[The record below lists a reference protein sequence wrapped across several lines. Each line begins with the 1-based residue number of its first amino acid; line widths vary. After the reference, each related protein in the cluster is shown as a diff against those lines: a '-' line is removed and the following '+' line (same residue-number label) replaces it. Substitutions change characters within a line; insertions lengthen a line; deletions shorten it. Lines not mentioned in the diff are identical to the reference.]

1 MDKNHIQHHRY
12 AIIDKI
18 KSDYDIS
25 DRDIV
30 SYLLTHGTFAKDK
43 LSDNLD
49 IAQINRRIESLY
61 KSKIIPKEFKS
72 GLIDRKELKSE
83 KKTIRY
89 DLLASLMERHNI
101 SYEDMHN
108 YILTN
113 GIYFESDPTDF
124 TFITMILNVNTLYN
138 EQIIPDEVRDIWVHR
153 VPDNR
158 IKEEGKDTDTVTGIS
173 K

>member
-18 KSDYDIS
+18 KTDYDIS

-30 SYLLTHGTFAKDK
+30 GYLLTHGTFAKDES
-43 LSDNLD
+43 SDNLG
-49 IAQINRRIESLY
+49 ITQINRIIESLY
-61 KSKIIPKEFKS
+61 ESRIIPEEIKDGLKDKNALKS
-72 GLIDRKELKSE
+72 GKQP
-83 KKTIRY
+83 IRH
-89 DLLASLMERHNI
+89 DLLASLMEQHNI

-113 GIYFESDPTDF
+113 GVYLENDPTDF
-124 TFITMILNVNTLYN
+124 TFITMVLNVNTLYN
-138 EQIIPDEVRDIWVHR
+138 EQIIPEEVRRIWVQR
-153 VPDNR
+153 EPKNI
-158 IKEEGKDTDTVTGIS
+158 IKDEEIS

>member
-18 KSDYDIS
+18 KKDHDIS

-30 SYLLTHGTFAKDK
+30 GYLLTHGTFAKDES
-43 LSDNLD
+43 SDNLG
-49 IAQINRRIESLY
+49 ITQINGIIDSLY
-61 KSKIIPKEFKS
+61 KSRIIPEELKS
-72 GLIDRKELKSE
+72 GLEDWKELKTG
-83 KKTIRY
+83 KQPIRH

-113 GIYFESDPTDF
+113 GVYLENDPTDF
-124 TFITMILNVNTLYN
+124 TFITMVLNVNTLYN
-138 EQIIPDEVRDIWVHR
+138 EQIIPEEVRRIWVQR
-153 VPDNR
+153 EPKTI
-158 IKEEGKDTDTVTGIS
+158 IKDEEGKDEEIS

>member
-1 MDKNHIQHHRY
+1 MAKNHIQHHRY

-18 KSDYDIS
+18 KTDYDIS

-30 SYLLTHGTFAKDK
+30 GYLLTHGTFAKDES
-43 LSDNLD
+43 SDNLG
-49 IAQINRRIESLY
+49 ITQINGIIESLY
-61 KSKIIPKEFKS
+61 KSRIIPEEIKDSLKDRNALKS
-72 GLIDRKELKSE
+72 GKQP
-83 KKTIRY
+83 IRY

-113 GIYFESDPTDF
+113 GVYWENDPTDF
-124 TFITMILNVNTLYN
+124 TFITMVLNVNTLYN
-138 EQIIPDEVRDIWVHR
+138 EQIIPEEVRRIWVQR
-153 VPDNR
+153 KPKNI
-158 IKEEGKDTDTVTGIS
+158 IKDEEIS